1 MKPRTALTRTETQQP
16 RRRALRPGA
25 ASRSMR
31 CSGNGCDGCGS
42 DACAA
47 GQGWQFD
54 PNADATPQV
63 ETFRKDDG
71 LTYLSSD
78 GTEYVQKKCDH
89 CSVVFWSRTDGP
101 AMACC
106 NLASCVQA
114 ALAGL
119 RLPDEPARGGTMDES
134 DGDEAAPEVA
144 EETAPTPAADNWGS
158 EWTRKVL
165 SQGRTQHELH
175 VEVMRAAANSPAK
188 GILRLLAFYAGHH
201 LTTDQIARSVL
212 VPPGRVEVLLGH
224 LHAYGHV
231 DQHSASGA
239 TTYSARPDA
248 LERYLT
254 SSDDADRAAT
264 PTPAPAPAPV
274 AEAPREGA
282 GACSRRRGARGSHS
296 RRGWDC
302 ACAGAARRFADACG
316 RRS

>member
-1 MKPRTALTRTETQQP
+1 MQ
-16 RRRALRPGA
+16 
-25 ASRSMR
+25 
-31 CSGNGCDGCGS
+31 CSGNGCGGCGS

-47 GQGWQFD
+47 GQGRQFV
-54 PNADATPQV
+54 PIADATPQV

-119 RLPDEPARGGTMDES
+119 TLPDDPASGGMMDES

-144 EETAPTPAADNWGS
+144 EETTLSSAADNWGP
-158 EWTRKVL
+158 EWRRKMRGQL
-165 SQGRTQHELH
+165 PTQHELN
-175 VEVMRAAANSPAK
+175 VAVMRAAANSPAK
-188 GILRLLAFYAGHH
+188 GILRMLAFYAGHH
-201 LTTDQIARSVL
+201 LTVDQIARSVL

-231 DQHSASGA
+231 EQHSASGA

-248 LERYLT
+248 LRTPT
-254 SSDDADRAAT
+254 SRARRGAPSRNASACSRAAT
-264 PTPAPAPAPV
+264 FP
-274 AEAPREGA
+274 
-282 GACSRRRGARGSHS
+282 RRRASKNTS
-296 RRGWDC
+296 TPSASTSLPSPKSERRT
-302 ACAGAARRFADACG
+302 AYSAV
-316 RRS
+316 RSTFE